1 MAQEAGEPAD
11 EVGEKTARFP
21 VLRTL
26 LVGTLGLFLTWAVV
40 SYSFVAYLADANPD
54 RALAIRRDPVAAL
67 NFVDR
72 ELARIKSE
80 PNSSAQSAQPE
91 QPAAGDSN
99 AERLR
104 ALAGIAAKTLPG
116 AAAGADTSQPMR
128 SPEQEALYQRVRE
141 ALRTDPLSAK
151 GLRLLAQLSEGY
163 EPKEEVA
170 NLMRM
175 AVARN
180 LHEAQALFWLM
191 MTAANAGAFTDAITY
206 ADAVLRT
213 QSRLSQQAIGVFARA
228 SDTPE
233 GLAEVRRLVLA
244 NPPWRQIF
252 FSVFSRSVTD
262 GRIPL
267 QLLLDLKDTPYPPTS
282 REIGDYMSVLLE
294 NRLFEL
300 AYYAWLQ
307 FLPPGQLAMVATP
320 FNGSFEMK
328 PSGLPF
334 DWTLPKSAGV
344 TTEIVARP
352 GEPDK
357 RALLV
362 EFGIGRL
369 DFAGVTQVLLLPSGP
384 YRFSAAYQGQVTG
397 RRGLVWQVTCFGGKE
412 LGRTQMILGT
422 AAAWTPVEFAFTV
435 PETDCPAQ
443 QVRLFHDARSASEQL
458 VSGKSFHDDV
468 RIERVETQ

>member
-1 MAQEAGEPAD
+1 MGQERGKPAP
-11 EVGEKTARFP
+11 EVGKTLARLP
-21 VLRTL
+21 LLRTL
-26 LVGTLGLFLTWAVV
+26 LVGTLGLVLTWAVV
-40 SYSFVAYLADANPD
+40 SYSFVAYLADTSPD
-54 RALAIRRDPVAAL
+54 HALAIRRDPVATL
-67 NFVDR
+67 NIVDR
-72 ELARIKSE
+72 ELTRIRSE
-80 PNSSAQSAQPE
+80 PNSGAQAGQPE
-91 QPAAGDSN
+91 QPAATDHN

-104 ALAGIAAKTLPG
+104 GLAGIAAKTLPSG
-116 AAAGADTSQPMR
+116 ASGYDTTNPKR
-128 SPEQEALYQRVRE
+128 TPEQEVLYQRVRE
-141 ALRTDPLSAK
+141 ALRSDPLSAK

-191 MTAANAGAFTDAITY
+191 MTSANAGAYTDAILY

-213 QSRLSQQAIGVFARA
+213 QSRLSPQAIGVFARA

-252 FSVFSRSVTD
+252 FSGFSRSVTD

-267 QLLLDLKDTPYPPTS
+267 QLLLDLKDTPYPPTA
-282 REIGDYMSVLLE
+282 REIGDYMNVLLE

-357 RALLV
+357 RSLLV

-369 DFAGVTQVLLLPSGP
+369 DFAGVSQVLLLPSGP
-384 YRFSAAYQGQVTG
+384 YRFSAAYQGQVSG
-397 RRGLVWQVTCFGGKE
+397 RRGLVWQVNCLGGKE
-412 LGRTQMILGT
+412 LGRSQMILGT
-422 AAAWTPVEFAFTV
+422 TTTWTPLAFNFTV

-443 QVRLFHDARSASEQL
+443 QVRLFHDSRSASEQL